1 VRAASRLAVTAVTLV
16 FLATG
21 CGGGDKGAKASGT
34 VNLMAFGDPEELE
47 AFRNVIS
54 AFRDKEPGITVKLIE
69 ASDRDDLL
77 ARLATGFAAGD
88 PPDLFLINYRFFGQF
103 AAKGVLEPLQK
114 RLDESKEFAEG
125 DFYEQA
131 LAPFRF
137 RGALQCLPQNI
148 SSLVVYYNRDL
159 FRKAGVAEPT
169 ADWSW
174 KEMTD
179 KAGALT
185 KDVDGD
191 GKTEQ
196 YGLGVEPALI
206 RLAPFLWSN
215 GADLVKEDLSGF
227 DLGTKAAQDVLDE
240 FLVLRSNYQ
249 VIPSEEEVRSE
260 DDETRFINGRTAM
273 YMDSRRAT
281 PGFRKITSFDWDVA
295 PLPRFKEPATILHSD
310 AYCMTTDAKNKDAA
324 WRYVEFALGKE
335 GQEITAKAGR
345 TVPSLKEVSTTE
357 AFLDPDAK
365 PANSQVWLDA
375 IDGMR
380 NVPSISTWPEIEDA
394 AEPLLE
400 EAMYESENFIATK
413 LAERIDAKTRKLF
426 ARAAK

>member
-1 VRAASRLAVTAVTLV
+1 MRIVSLLAAAAVALA

-21 CGGGDKGAKASGT
+21 CGGGDQGSKVSGT
-34 VNLMAFGDPEELE
+34 VNLMAFGDPEELQ

-54 AFRDKEPGITVKLIE
+54 AFSDKEPEITVKLIE

-77 ARLATGFAAGD
+77 ARLATGFAAGS

-103 AAKGVLEPLQK
+103 AAKGVLEPLQG
-114 RLDESKEFAEG
+114 RLDDSKEFAEG

-159 FRKAGVAEPT
+159 FRNAGVQEPT
-169 ADWSW
+169 ANWTW

-196 YGLGVEPALI
+196 YGLGVEPVLI

-215 GADLVKEDLSGF
+215 GAELVKEDASGF
-227 DLGTKAAQDVLDE
+227 DLGTKAAQEVLDE
-240 FLVLRSNYQ
+240 FLVLRSNYR
-249 VIPSEEEVRSE
+249 VIPSEEEVKSE

-281 PGFRKITSFDWDVA
+281 PGFRKITAFDWDVA

-310 AYCMTTDAKNKDAA
+310 AYCMTTDSKNKDAA

-335 GQEITAKAGR
+335 GQEITARAGR

-357 AFLDPDAK
+357 AFLDPNAK

-400 EAMYESENFIATK
+400 EAMYESENFIASK

-426 ARAAK
+426 VRAAK